1 MMTAV
6 GDLMKYVATHS
17 GRFLTGTELADA
29 VQNYGLALERVH
41 QLALVEIPVIESDG
55 RDARAT
61 FAVGWEADTAT
72 VTAPDQTEE
81 LIEVGTVIELYEK
94 AATAGVIRAHPFSPA
109 ELEALSWPVLDTEY
123 GRE

>member
-1 MMTAV
+1 
-6 GDLMKYVATHS
+6 MKYVATQC

-29 VQNYGLALERVH
+29 VQHYALALERAH

-61 FAVGWEADTAT
+61 FAVGLSADAAT
-72 VTAPDQTEE
+72 ITAPDRPEE
-81 LIEVGTVIELYEK
+81 LTEVDTVIELYEK
-94 AATAGVIRAHPFSPA
+94 AEVTGVIRAHPFTAA
-109 ELEALSWPVLDTEY
+109 ELEALSWPVLDNEY